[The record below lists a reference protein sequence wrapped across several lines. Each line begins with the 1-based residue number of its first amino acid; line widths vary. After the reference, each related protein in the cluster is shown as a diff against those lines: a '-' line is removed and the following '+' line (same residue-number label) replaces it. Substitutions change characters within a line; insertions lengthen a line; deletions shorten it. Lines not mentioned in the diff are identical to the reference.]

1 MSQVTAPHFRRNMT
15 RYLDMVTVDRMP
27 LRVTRHNAE
36 PMMVI
41 AESEWRS
48 IQETLYL
55 LSSPANNAQRLLA
68 SIADA
73 DAGRCVE
80 RELPE
85 YGDAN
90 PRYASLLAGWCG
102 VAGSDILGMDRDQ
115 RTSPVITRLGLKDFK
130 NFANAKLKLGKF
142 TVILGTNASGKSNI
156 RDAFRFL
163 HGVGRG
169 YTFAEIF
176 GGKWGSGG
184 QREWVGIR
192 GAMNEIVRHGE
203 FNSFLEVTIQCTS
216 YGVFN
221 ENDVLFSFEISRNGR
236 YFHSIGEEFL
246 LNGNK
251 IFSPFDNSGNIVDQH
266 YDKLIKLITNNI
278 DNTPFNIEIP
288 STEPALKILAESSRV
303 HNSTSSACKNMIEYL
318 ESIRFFEFYGDL
330 TRQSSPPGQTT
341 LGDHGENLPTVLQ
354 AICDD
359 PARKDTLMEW
369 VRALTPMDVTDF
381 KFRTDLN
388 GFVQLY
394 LVESDGTQISAVS
407 ASDGTLRFLALLA
420 ALLGP
425 KPAKLYFFEE
435 IESGIHPARLHL
447 LIDMLERQTAKS
459 GIQVVTTTHSPELLS
474 LLSDE
479 TLKSTSIVYRPPGR
493 SDAIIKAVLDFPNIE
508 KLRASQGLG
517 RLHAAGWFE
526 DVLAAT
532 LDDKGDAA

>member
-1 MSQVTAPHFRRNMT
+1 M
-15 RYLDMVTVDRMP
+15 
-27 LRVTRHNAE
+27 
-36 PMMVI
+36 
-41 AESEWRS
+41 
-48 IQETLYL
+48 
-55 LSSPANNAQRLLA
+55 
-68 SIADA
+68 
-73 DAGRCVE
+73 
-80 RELPE
+80 
-85 YGDAN
+85 
-90 PRYASLLAGWCG
+90 
-102 VAGSDILGMDRDQ
+102 
-115 RTSPVITRLGLKDFK
+115 ITRLGLRNFK
-130 NFANAKLKLGKF
+130 NFADAELKLGKF

-169 YTFAEIF
+169 YTFSEIF

-184 QREWVGIR
+184 QREWNGIR
-192 GAMNEIVRHGE
+192 GAMNEIVRHGKYI
-203 FNSFLEVTIQCTS
+203 SLLESRINYDIDGILS
-216 YGVFN
+216 
-221 ENDVLFSFEISRNGR
+221 EIDILFSFELSEGGR
-236 YFHSIGEEFL
+236 YFQSIGDMFL
-246 LNGNK
+246 VNGK
-251 IFSPFDNSGNIVDQH
+251 EIFSPFHNDGNAVDQH
-266 YDKLIKLITNNI
+266 YDKLIKLRTKNI
-278 DNTPFNIEIP
+278 KKREFTIDIP
-288 STEPALKILAESSRV
+288 SIEPALKSISESNRV
-303 HNSTSSACKNMIEYL
+303 HNSISFASRTLIEHL

-330 TRQSSPPGQTT
+330 VRQSSPPGQLV

-359 PARKDTLMEW
+359 PARKETLMEW

-394 LVESDGTQISAVS
+394 LVESDGAEISAVS

-425 KPAKLYFFEE
+425 NPAKLYFFEE

-493 SDAIIKAVLDFPNIE
+493 SDAIIKPVLDFPNIE